1 MRTMPSAALAALLV
15 GLAACA
21 TPWVQPGTTY
31 AVTVANTSGEPCSL
45 SYRSESVEGARGLG
59 VVPPGEE
66 RTFSITT
73 PRSPLVTLAA
83 ACGSLPAGSESA
95 PSREV
100 RLRGDRTVRLEVPA
114 MLERDAPRST
124 GSTPG

>member
-1 MRTMPSAALAALLV
+1 MPLFVLATLA

-31 AVTVANTSGEPCSL
+31 AVTVANTAGEPCTL
-45 SYRSESVEGARGLG
+45 SYDAEGVDGPRGLG
-59 VVPPGEE
+59 EVPAGAE

-83 ACGSLPAGSESA
+83 ACGGQPAEGA

-114 MLERDAPRST
+114 MQERAAPRT
-124 GSTPG
+124 GGGSAPSSPR